1 MSSQSNESALF
12 STLPQWKMPWSDFVL
27 SYGVQA
33 VIVAILVWIPVLHPE
48 ILESPKKDYHAIELV
63 PTPLPLNR
71 TPQRQLLEA
80 SCSGRNSVLRPRLCV
95 CRRLSLGPNRKW
107 KTLPLRN

>member
-71 TPQRQLLEA
+71 TPQRQLLKPVVVAELDPPPA
-80 SCSGRNSVLRPRLCV
+80 ALR
-95 CRRLSLGPNRKW
+95 
-107 KTLPLRN
+107 LPAPQP